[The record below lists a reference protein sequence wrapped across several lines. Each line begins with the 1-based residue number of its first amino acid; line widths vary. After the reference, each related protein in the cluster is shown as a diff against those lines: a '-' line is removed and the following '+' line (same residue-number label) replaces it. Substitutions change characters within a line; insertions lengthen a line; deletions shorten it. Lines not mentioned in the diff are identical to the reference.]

1 MASARLT
8 GLIRRLHSGLVPAPA
23 VGQTDREALRA
34 FVARKDESA
43 FAVVVQRHGAMV
55 LRVCQ
60 RVLHHAQ
67 DAEDAFQATFLV
79 LARKAATIGKSESLG
94 SWLHGVAFRVSMRAK
109 RDAGRRRAK
118 ERRAPIPVGSDPA
131 EALAW
136 RDVQILLEAE
146 IGRLPERFR
155 AAFVACYLEGRSRA
169 EAAAELGIEEN
180 TLSSRLA
187 RARER
192 LRHQLA
198 RRGVNLPAVLAAV
211 ALTTGGSGL
220 AIPVEL
226 LHSTTRAATLFAA
239 RLPVTE
245 VSSFTLQLT
254 NGAMQTMAIAKLKWA
269 VGVLAV
275 GGTLAVGTW
284 GAGQVPGTSPKPGS
298 AAGGTDQDKPGMA
311 ERTADYAQRQRSLD
325 NLKKIMVAMINY
337 HDATGRFPADIV
349 DKSGKPLLSW
359 RVELLRYLD
368 EKDLNKQFRRDE
380 PWDSEHNLKLLARMP
395 EVFRVGFEP
404 KGATHTYYQR
414 FAITGVPWPIVLDG
428 PAAAGGPGEG
438 GGAGAAIPG
447 IPGVPGAP
455 PTGSGPGAPGA
466 APGFGE
472 GGGPAAGGVAPSSD

>member
-1 MASARLT
+1 
-8 GLIRRLHSGLVPAPA
+8 
-23 VGQTDREALRA
+23 
-34 FVARKDESA
+34 
-43 FAVVVQRHGAMV
+43 
-55 LRVCQ
+55 
-60 RVLHHAQ
+60 
-67 DAEDAFQATFLV
+67 
-79 LARKAATIGKSESLG
+79 
-94 SWLHGVAFRVSMRAK
+94 GVSRGAK

-226 LHSTTRAATLFAA
+226 LHSTTPAPTLFAA

-254 NGAMQTMAIAKLKWA
+254 NPPLP
-269 VGVLAV
+269 
-275 GGTLAVGTW
+275 TLA
-284 GAGQVPGTSPKPGS
+284 
-298 AAGGTDQDKPGMA
+298 
-311 ERTADYAQRQRSLD
+311 
-325 NLKKIMVAMINY
+325 
-337 HDATGRFPADIV
+337 
-349 DKSGKPLLSW
+349 
-359 RVELLRYLD
+359 
-368 EKDLNKQFRRDE
+368 
-380 PWDSEHNLKLLARMP
+380 
-395 EVFRVGFEP
+395 
-404 KGATHTYYQR
+404 
-414 FAITGVPWPIVLDG
+414 
-428 PAAAGGPGEG
+428 
-438 GGAGAAIPG
+438 IP
-447 IPGVPGAP
+447 
-455 PTGSGPGAPGA
+455 
-466 APGFGE
+466 
-472 GGGPAAGGVAPSSD
+472 